1 MERKAGAEREHKRVL
16 VRCENNIETE
26 MVSQHVTKGFGG
38 QVGYLRTVLCR
49 FPPAKL
55 SYKQKQD
62 RLARVGANN

>member
-1 MERKAGAEREHKRVL
+1 
-16 VRCENNIETE
+16 
-26 MVSQHVTKGFGG
+26 MVSQHFTKGFGG

-62 RLARVGANN
+62 RLAKVGENI